1 MALPYHLCAKKKKQI
16 SIAFNSIIAPADV
29 SFIPRNLKTIF
40 VQHHYASHL
49 NVLAKFH
56 PSKSKINV
64 VKIHL
69 SVQIIIFFRT

>member
-1 MALPYHLCAKKKKQI
+1 MALPYHLCAKKKQI
-16 SIAFNSIIAPADV
+16 SIAFNSIIVPADV

-40 VQHHYASHL
+40 VHYASHL

-64 VKIHL
+64 VKIQL
-69 SVQIIIFFRT
+69 SVQIIIFF